1 MPAHLGGDYS
11 KYPPAIQATFPYVA
25 GSVVE
30 LHQTWA
36 VYHRLFMED
45 QALTELMSKSLGGVL
60 GLFQTALE
68 EAMFLS
74 IARLTDRDNRAQSNL
89 SVWSLEVAVPFAK
102 DSAFAAKVSTSLTD
116 LLAAADDIRKH
127 RHKRLA
133 HFDFNVSLKTT
144 TLPMV
149 LFSELRS
156 VMEKLEDYI
165 NLYSEEF
172 GQTKIAFEYIRGHD
186 LTGKAEVTVLKACAY
201 DKLELAGTIP
211 FNEWTIDQPA

>member
-1 MPAHLGGDYS
+1 M
-11 KYPPAIQATFPYVA
+11 A

-68 EAMFLS
+68 EDMFLS

-89 SVWSLEVAVPFAK
+89 SVWSLKAAVPFAK
-102 DSAFAAKVSTSLTD
+102 EPAFAAKVSTSLTD
-116 LLAAADDIRKH
+116 LLVAADDIRKH

-133 HFDFNVSLKTT
+133 HFDLNVSLKTT
-144 TLPMV
+144 ALPTV
-149 LFSELRS
+149 LFSSLRS
-156 VMEKLEDYI
+156 VIEKLEDYV

-172 GQTKIAFEYIRGHD
+172 AQTRIAFEYIQGHD
-186 LTGKAEVTVLKACAY
+186 LTGKAEVTVLKARAY
-201 DKLELAGTIP
+201 DKLELAGIIP
-211 FNEWTIDQPA
+211 FNEWIRDRPA